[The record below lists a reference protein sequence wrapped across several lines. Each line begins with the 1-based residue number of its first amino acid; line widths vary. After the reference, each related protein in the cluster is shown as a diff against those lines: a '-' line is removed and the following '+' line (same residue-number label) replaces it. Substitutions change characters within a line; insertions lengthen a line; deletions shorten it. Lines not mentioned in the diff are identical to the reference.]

1 MPDKR
6 YAPDGNGN
14 LIRITKE
21 NSDGSY
27 EFIARPENNSGQER
41 LHGGV
46 DSNGNLS
53 WFSVTDENGNKIGGN
68 KSFSKYVINTA
79 VQVANAL
86 MND

>member
-1 MPDKR
+1 MSDKR
-6 YAPDGNGN
+6 YEPDGNGN

-53 WFSVTDENGNKIGGN
+53 WFAVTDENGKKIDGSKN
-68 KSFSKYVINTA
+68 FSKYVINTA